1 MSGGPAGATEDPL
14 DRLKNTFF
22 VPLVRRN
29 RYTIQQVVGEG
40 AYGVVVSAIDNVT
53 GDTVA
58 VKRIMRLFEHMSE
71 ATRILRE
78 IKFLRV
84 LNRHENVI
92 SIRDVLLPDD
102 RDKFDDVFVVF
113 DYMPADLNRLLR
125 SDIPL
130 SPEHIRWMM
139 YQLTRALHFLDAL
152 HVYHRDLKPSNILIN
167 ADCDLRICDFGL
179 ARASFH
185 GKIET
190 AFWTDYVATRW
201 YRAPELIMSYTA
213 NYSTAI
219 DMWSLG
225 CIFAEMLNHGRPLF
239 PGRNAFH
246 QMQLIREALG
256 TPDPAALKNIP
267 HTKTK
272 QFFMSLPRKDP
283 PGLHLLFPEASQ
295 AAVNFLGRLLQQ
307 DPERRPTAEEALLD
321 PYFEGLYEQADS
333 AVPDPIPQHEF
344 DFERKKLTVAEL
356 RALFYEEILLYHP
369 EIRAQ
374 RRQDPNAL
382 RYDVSS
388 QADNFRGQFRQMKD
402 GIAEDNFVSE
412 PRQRLGNLWERTK
425 SIEANQEAMESLVRE
440 VDMATEKDDDKM
452 IR

>member
-167 ADCDLRICDFGL
+167 ADCDLRICDFGGFL
-179 ARASFH
+179 SVCH
-185 GKIET
+185 GE
-190 AFWTDYVATRW
+190 R
-201 YRAPELIMSYTA
+201 
-213 NYSTAI
+213 
-219 DMWSLG
+219 DM
-225 CIFAEMLNHGRPLF
+225 FAESNHSTG
-239 PGRNAFH
+239 
-246 QMQLIREALG
+246 
-256 TPDPAALKNIP
+256 
-267 HTKTK
+267 
-272 QFFMSLPRKDP
+272 LP
-283 PGLHLLFPEASQ
+283 
-295 AAVNFLGRLLQQ
+295 
-307 DPERRPTAEEALLD
+307 
-321 PYFEGLYEQADS
+321 
-333 AVPDPIPQHEF
+333 
-344 DFERKKLTVAEL
+344 
-356 RALFYEEILLYHP
+356 
-369 EIRAQ
+369 
-374 RRQDPNAL
+374 
-382 RYDVSS
+382 
-388 QADNFRGQFRQMKD
+388 
-402 GIAEDNFVSE
+402 
-412 PRQRLGNLWERTK
+412 
-425 SIEANQEAMESLVRE
+425 
-440 VDMATEKDDDKM
+440 
-452 IR
+452 